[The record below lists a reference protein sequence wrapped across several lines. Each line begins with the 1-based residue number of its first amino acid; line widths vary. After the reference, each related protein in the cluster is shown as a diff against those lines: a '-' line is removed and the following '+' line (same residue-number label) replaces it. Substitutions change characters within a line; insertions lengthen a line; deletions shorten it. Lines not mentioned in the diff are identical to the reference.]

1 MNSYNLPAQA
11 IVSVSIKSDTHVS
24 IESNDIVEQLFI
36 DANGALISMSGSYNR
51 LKQFKIIN
59 SGHRAIFF
67 IRSEMFPEL
76 TRLSIT
82 SCNHLIDV
90 VLIGQFN
97 KLISANL
104 ADNAI
109 TKFSVNNDNFPV
121 LCCLNLKNNKMI
133 DFNYDSESLI
143 DIDLSNNSISKFEL
157 KEKNKIASLDISN
170 NPNIVLSNANSIS
183 SSYSM
188 LYMNIKG
195 SNFTQEHYT
204 TLSGVYIKHIVYD
217 GDEYHCNLNKT
228 NYAIVDEKLRKC
240 RASARFAD
248 DPPAQIVHLV
258 KDDISDT
265 GDVHH
270 SNISVNIINQA
281 KPSLISK
288 VLAIIGKNSNPINT
302 AKAFEIALLSQ
313 TLEPMSMSDASK
325 LDLIKVIADNS
336 AVSDSDL
343 VSIAKAIDDKY

>member
-36 DANGALISMSGSYNR
+36 DANGTTISMSGSYNR

-59 SGHRAIFF
+59 SGNRAIFF

-76 TRLSIT
+76 TLLSIT
-82 SCNHLIDV
+82 SCNHLVDV
-90 VLIGQFN
+90 ILIGPFN

-109 TKFSVNNDNFPV
+109 TNFSVNNDNFPA
-121 LCCLNLKNNKMI
+121 LCCLNLKNNKMT

-143 DIDLSNNSISKFEL
+143 DIDLSNNNISKFEI
-157 KEKNKIASLDISN
+157 KKKNKIASLDISN
-170 NPNIVLSNANSIS
+170 NLNIILSNANSIS
-183 SSYSM
+183 NSYSM
-188 LYMNIKG
+188 LHMNIKG
-195 SNFTQEHYT
+195 SNFTHAPYT
-204 TLSGVYIKHIVYD
+204 SLAAVFIKHIIYD
-217 GDEYHCNLNKT
+217 GYEYHCNLNKA
-228 NYAIVDEKLRKC
+228 NYAIVDEFLQEC
-240 RASARFAD
+240 RAKARFAD
-248 DPPAQIVHLV
+248 DPPAQIIHLV
-258 KDDISDT
+258 KDDVFSTD
-265 GDVHH
+265 DVHH
-270 SNISVNIINQA
+270 LNISTDITNQA

-288 VLAIIGKNSNPINT
+288 ILAIINKNSNPINV

-313 TLEPMSMSDASK
+313 TLEPISMSDASK